1 MATQT
6 LGRASRIRE
15 ILDLLVEQQRR
26 LVDRRLD
33 AMAAEANR
41 RSILYWQAELARAL
55 KLEGRGGSPGRDRLG

>member
-1 MATQT
+1 MMATQT

-33 AMAAEANR
+33 AVAAEANR

-55 KLEGRGGSPGRDRLG
+55 TLEGRGSPGRDRLG